1 MHQVKIRMRKIA
13 CACVIAVAATLAGGS
28 IAARNEEMTQSARTE
43 MIHALAAAGPHE
55 SLGDAAAVFDRFA
68 GTWDLTCDRYAADNT
83 HSRSAGVWYFGWIV
97 DGRMVQDVIYFFPEG
112 RPAQRTGGTT
122 LRMYDTQ
129 RKQWRVT
136 FFSPARNAII
146 SLAGGAVGAGIEL
159 LGTDTDGSQL
169 RWSFNDIAPN
179 SFSWLGE
186 ISSDGGK
193 TWRVEQKM
201 RLTRHSSHS

>member
-1 MHQVKIRMRKIA
+1 MSKFARVCLIP
-13 CACVIAVAATLAGGS
+13 IAVTLVSGS
-28 IAARNEEMTQSARTE
+28 VPARDEAITKSARAD
-43 MIHALAAAGPHE
+43 MIHALAAVDPHV
-55 SLGDAAAVFDRFA
+55 SLGEAASVFDRFV
-68 GTWDLTCDRYAADNT
+68 GTWDLTCDRYAADGT
-83 HSRSAGVWYFGWIV
+83 HTSSAGVWHFGWIV

-112 RPAQRTGGTT
+112 RPAERAGGTT

-136 FFSPARNAII
+136 FFSPARNTII
-146 SLAGGAVGAGIEL
+146 SLAGGAVGARIVL
-159 LGTDTDGSQL
+159 LGTDTDGSAL
-169 RWSFNDIAPN
+169 RWSFNDIAPH

-201 RLTRHSSHS
+201 QLTRRSSNS

>member
-1 MHQVKIRMRKIA
+1 MRKIA
-13 CACVIAVAATLAGGS
+13 WACLIAVAATLACGS
-28 IAARNEEMTQSARTE
+28 IPARSAGTTRSVRTE
-43 MIHALAAAGPHE
+43 MVYALAAAGPHE

-83 HSRSAGVWYFGWIV
+83 HTRSAGVWHFGWIV
-97 DGRMVQDVIYFFPEG
+97 DGRMAQDVIYFFPEG
-112 RPAQRTGGTT
+112 RPAERVGGTT

-146 SLAGGAVGAGIEL
+146 SLAGGRVGAGIVL
-159 LGTDTDGSQL
+159 LGTDTDGSPL

-186 ISSDGGK
+186 ISADGGK
-193 TWRVEQKM
+193 TWRVEQRM
-201 RLTRHSSHS
+201 HLRRHSSHS